1 MRFFFCSQA
10 ISSQTQGK
18 KNFILREDV
27 EEKKRDQ
34 PEECWQSIH
43 ILWKEKEAE
52 NYSEEGKRGR
62 HRTNSGGPKT

>member
-1 MRFFFCSQA
+1 MRFFFCSQT
-10 ISSQTQGK
+10 IPSQTQGK
-18 KNFILREDV
+18 KKLHLEGGCRRE
-27 EEKKRDQ
+27 KRDQ
-34 PEECWQSIH
+34 LEECWQKIH